1 MRRSNCVCSYLNLPT
16 CFIFYIVFFVSCFL
30 FLFFYINYL
39 TTDHVQIL
47 FMYCILGHYS
57 TYCLMSDPP
66 SPKRWMYFSD
76 EQVRAVPEEDV
87 LKSQAYM
94 LFYERSTAQTK

>member
-1 MRRSNCVCSYLNLPT
+1 MNITTHNDYSTVKLDFLLCKHFCRSYD
-16 CFIFYIVFFVSCFL
+16 L
-30 FLFFYINYL
+30 FLL
-39 TTDHVQIL
+39 
-47 FMYCILGHYS
+47 ILGHYS

-76 EQVRAVPEEDV
+76 EQVRAVREEDV

-94 LFYERSTAQTK
+94 LFYERTAAGPK